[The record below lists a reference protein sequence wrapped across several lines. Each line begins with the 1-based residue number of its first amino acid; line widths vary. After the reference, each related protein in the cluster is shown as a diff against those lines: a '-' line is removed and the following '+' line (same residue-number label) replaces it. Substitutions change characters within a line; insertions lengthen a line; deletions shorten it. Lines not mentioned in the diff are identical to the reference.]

1 MPANYVV
8 IRDAPVTLS
17 SPNGDIERDF
27 DFDADGARD
36 NRATVLVWHAAPGN
50 PPAEVTITLNG
61 TLVQKV
67 KFGAEVDRTM
77 IESVAAG
84 VLKETGNN
92 ILFTI
97 TSGSGKLTFSE
108 VIYWYQEA

>member
-17 SPNGDIERDF
+17 SPNGDRDRDF

-36 NRATVLVWHAAPGN
+36 DRATVLVWRVAPGD
-50 PPAEVTITLNG
+50 PAAEVTVTLNG

-67 KFGAEVDRTM
+67 GFGSTVERTFH
-77 IESVAAG
+77 EAVEAG

-92 ILFTI
+92 ILFEVTP
-97 TSGSGKLTFSE
+97 GSGKVTFSD
-108 VIYWYQEA
+108 VIWWYKQP

>member
-17 SPNGDIERDF
+17 SPNGDIDRDF

-36 NRATVLVWHAAPGN
+36 DRATVLVWRAAPGD
-50 PPAEVTITLNG
+50 PPAEVTVTLNG
-61 TLVQKV
+61 TLVQEV
-67 KFGAEVDRTM
+67 NFGAEVDRTYH
-77 IESVAAG
+77 ESVEAG

-92 ILFTI
+92 ILFKI
-97 TSGSGKLTFSE
+97 TSGSGKLTFSD
-108 VIYWYQEA
+108 VMFLYKEA